1 MDLPR
6 PLLEGR
12 LIRRYKRFL
21 ADVDLGGGATVT
33 AHCPNPGAMTGLNAP
48 GLRVW
53 LSRSGDP
60 KRKLAH
66 TLELVEADGGLV
78 GLHTGRP
85 NAIAAEAIAAGV
97 IPELAGY
104 ATLRREVRYG
114 TASRVDLLLEDPMR
128 GLCYVEVKNVHLR
141 RADGPNP
148 GAAEFPDSVTARGA
162 RHLEELSAM
171 VAVGHRAVML
181 FCVQRMD
188 CDRLVAAADIDPR
201 YAAGL
206 ARAVAAGVEALAWD
220 CAVTLQGIALRRPMP
235 VIVDKPE

>member
-21 ADVDLGGGATVT
+21 ADVDIGGTVVT

-48 GLRVW
+48 GLRAW
-53 LSRSGDP
+53 LSRSDDP

-66 TLELVEADGGLV
+66 TLELLEADGGLV
-78 GLHTGRP
+78 GIHTGRP
-85 NAIAAEAIAAGV
+85 NAIVAEAVAAGT

-104 ATLRREVRYG
+104 PVLRREVPYG
-114 TASRVDLLLEDPMR
+114 TNSRVDLLLDGPGR
-128 GLCYVEVKNVHLR
+128 GPCYVEVKNVHLR
-141 RADGPNP
+141 RPDGPNP

-162 RHLEELSAM
+162 KHLEELAAM
-171 VAVGHRAVML
+171 VAAGHRAVMM

-206 ARAVAAGVEALAWD
+206 ARAVAAGVEAIAWD
-220 CAVTLQGIALRRPMP
+220 CAITPDRITLHRPLP
-235 VIVDKPE
+235 VIV